1 MAADLSGMFAQM
13 NKAILAQPL
22 ASGVPLDVMSKGVG
36 NLAGNLSGGAIDN
49 YSMMTPAARQS
60 QGRSDLGQL
69 DMNTVGGM
77 ENASKIYSR
86 MGQTGDAVA
95 LSTAANVRR
104 RQGEAELEQGR
115 KDINEQMQR
124 TRMMAE
130 AKATKDIPTY
140 NALASGVTPKAL
152 ALAKYEQGLVENRA
166 SSEFGEI
173 AEDMGYFKGTPEY
186 TEIVKNLVK
195 AEAASEIV
203 PLSPAGKIA
212 ADLGLTPGTPP
223 FQSFIE
229 KQTQTVSPV
238 QFQQLTQLTTAITS
252 DPRYGTA
259 LEQNNSAKTATIFLK
274 AATAGNSKA
283 IPQLET
289 SLATFLKSSVRAQA
303 EIAIIRQSN
312 DIAGRFLDN
321 ISKGITGTLTDETL
335 GQYGDVIG
343 RVIKASQQ
351 DLTDVIQS
359 NITAAVDSGIPS
371 EVGQRAYDIYGVS
384 PASIGTSNWEDRQE

>member
-36 NLAGNLSGGAIDN
+36 NLAGTLSGGAIDN

-140 NALASGVTPKAL
+140 NALAAGVTPKAL

-212 ADLGLTPGTPP
+212 ADLGLTPGTQS
-223 FQSFIE
+223 FQSFIKSE
-229 KQTQTVSPV
+229 TQSVSPV
-238 QFQQLTQLTTAITS
+238 QFEQLTKLTNAITS
-252 DPRYGTA
+252 DPRYVPA
-259 LEQNNSAKTATIFLK
+259 LEQQNKAKTATILLK
-274 AATAGNSKA
+274 QAIAGNPAAMS
-283 IPQLET
+283 QLEA
-289 SLATFLKSSVRAQA
+289 SLATFLSSSVRAQS
-303 EIAIIRQSN
+303 EIIRITKS
-312 DIAGRFLDN
+312 DDLAGRFLNN
-321 ISKGITGTLTDETL
+321 ISKGITGLVREETL
-335 GQYGDVIG
+335 GEYGDIIAS
-343 RVIKASQQ
+343 VIKVSEQ
-351 DLTDVIQS
+351 DLTDVIQG
-359 NITAAVDSGIPS
+359 NITAAIESGIPS
-371 EVGQRAYDIYGVS
+371 EVGQRVYDMYGVS
-384 PASIGTSNWEDRQE
+384 PASIGTSNWEDR